1 MLAGM
6 GLKGWKKNCREVIG
20 KPDVAFPI
28 QKVAI
33 FLDGCFWHGCP
44 HCQRPLPQTNSE
56 YWRKKIERNKEL
68 ANIYQDNLSKNGWST
83 IRIWEHEMR
92 DIKAVRA
99 RIRAIL
105 KRAE

>member
-1 MLAGM
+1 MDVFGTAVPIASAHFP
-6 GLKGWKKNCREVIG
+6 KPTPNIG
-20 KPDVAFPI
+20 
-28 QKVAI
+28 
-33 FLDGCFWHGCP
+33 
-44 HCQRPLPQTNSE
+44 E
-56 YWRKKIERNKEL
+56 KKIERNKEL